1 MLDTVRFSREIK
13 LFELHFAQIA
23 ELRSMYRILIL
34 FIAIG
39 LISGGFSSCSNK
51 VACPTYA
58 SSFPEKPK
66 KQKAGGAQSAKSTFK
81 EAEKESDQKG
91 MGYAIP
97 KRNKTKS
104 GVFDKGFFK

>member
-1 MLDTVRFSREIK
+1 
-13 LFELHFAQIA
+13 
-23 ELRSMYRILIL
+23 MYRLLTFFTLLAIL
-34 FIAIG
+34 AIG
-39 LISGGFSSCSNK
+39 VSSCSKK

-58 SSFPEKPK
+58 NSFPEKPK
-66 KQKAGGAQSAKSTFK
+66 KQNAGGPKSAKSTFK